1 MSFGHN
7 QSGKWRRRRRVKQL
21 EIKNAQLIG
30 ILHGIQAWSFVRRLR
45 FAFTKR

>member
-21 EIKNAQLIG
+21 EMQKAQLIG
-30 ILHGIQAWSFVRRLR
+30 ILNGIQTWTFMRRLK
-45 FAFTKR
+45 FALFRR